1 MPVFVGAGT
10 SSFMR
15 GGEGIGFTRL
25 TTTQRDALSGTSRVQ
40 GQVIFNTT
48 TGVLEIYDGTS
59 WAKVSSVLA
68 VLSSVSGNIAAGA
81 ATNLTLSGTGFL
93 SSNLVVNFTQ
103 SADGINVNVTVTPS
117 SDTAATVAVPSSVYS
132 NVTAGRV
139 VTIKV
144 TNSDGSESAG
154 VNKTALALPSGGSVQ
169 TYSGYRS
176 HKFTSSGTFTA
187 TAFISQVDALL
198 VAGGGGGGAD
208 NSGGGGAGG
217 MVVHTGI
224 NVSAQGYSISIG
236 GGGTG
241 SYQSH
246 GDEGP
251 YATDGAGTSAFG
263 YSVTGGGRGGSAG
276 GANATSGGSGGG
288 GSGENA
294 NGTGGSG
301 TSGQGNNGGNHS
313 NGGGGGG
320 GGKGAVGQNGNVRA
334 STQGGL
340 GGAGAQNNYE
350 TGSNQYYAA
359 GGNGGNENGDF
370 DSAASVNGIG
380 GRTNNNGS
388 SRGQN
393 GVDGTGSGG
402 GAATHDTSADSPAGG
417 DGGDGVVIIRY
428 AL

>member
-10 SSFMR
+10 SSFMKDTSGVSFSR
-15 GGEGIGFTRL
+15 R
-25 TTTQRDALSGTSRVQ
+25 TTTEIGNLTGMVS
-40 GQVIFNTT
+40 GQVVFDTT
-48 TGVLEIYDGTS
+48 VGALKFYDGSS
-59 WAKVSSVLA
+59 WVKVSSVQA
-68 VLSSVSGNIAAGA
+68 VLNSVTGNIIAGLA
-81 ATNLTLSGTGFL
+81 SNLTLSGEGFL
-93 SSNLVVNFTQ
+93 TSGLVVNFVQ
-103 SADGINVNVTVTPS
+103 SADSINVNVTVTPS

-139 VTIKV
+139 VIIKV
-144 TNSDGSESAG
+144 TNSDGTTSG
-154 VNKTALALPSGGSVQ
+154 TVNKTAVALPSGGSIQ

-176 HKFTSSGTFTA
+176 HKFTSSGTFTN
-187 TAFISQVDALL
+187 TAAISQVDALL

-224 NVSAQGYSISIG
+224 NVSAQNYTITIG

-241 SYQSH
+241 AYESS
-246 GDEGP
+246 GDGGP
-251 YATDGAGTSAFG
+251 YATNGANTSAFG
-263 YSVTGGGRGGSAG
+263 YSTTGGGRGGSAG
-276 GANATSGGSGGG
+276 GANANSGGSGGG

-294 NGTGGSG
+294 NGVGGAG
-301 TSGQGNNGGNHS
+301 TSGQGNTGGNHS
-313 NGGGGGG
+313 SGGGGGG
-320 GGKGAVGQNGNVRA
+320 GGKGATGQNGNVRA

-340 GGAGAQNNYE
+340 GGSGGQNAYE

-359 GGNGGNENGDF
+359 GGNGGNENGDY
-370 DSAASVNGIG
+370 DTAAAVNGIG
-380 GRTNNNGS
+380 GRTNPSSS

-402 GAATHDTSADSPAGG
+402 GACTHDTSADTPAGG

-428 AL
+428 AI